1 VLKVNEAVQMRA
13 PFRNCLTNRNS
24 LRTLEFLASLLL
36 GIVWLKSATAHL
48 GNPYY
53 FLDTT
58 YRYELVGELPGKM
71 IAMLL
76 PCLQLMLGICLVGRV
91 MISGALI
98 LSSATFVSLLTA
110 QCLVVSRGLAI
121 DCGCFGAAMG
131 NPVRRSSIALTA
143 TLAVIAA
150 AAVLCRRQL
159 SIKDAAR

>member
-1 VLKVNEAVQMRA
+1 MAVPNRSWIV
-13 PFRNCLTNRNS
+13 NRNG
-24 LRTLEFLASLLL
+24 LRVAEFTASLLL

-53 FLDTT
+53 FLDTV
-58 YRYELVGELPGKM
+58 YRYELVGELPGKLL
-71 IAMLL
+71 AMLL

-98 LSSATFVSLLTA
+98 LSSATFVSLVTA
-110 QCLVVSRGLAI
+110 QCLVLSRGLVI

-131 NPVRRSSIALTA
+131 NPVSRSSIALTA
-143 TLAVIAA
+143 ILAVIAA

-159 SIKDAAR
+159 SNKDAA